1 MKSTAGFPVTVC
13 SKALLSHIS
22 LIHFEKM
29 VFIEMDDFGTG
40 ESSLS
45 MVAEMPVDLLK
56 LGRSFLG
63 SGRSFS

>member
-1 MKSTAGFPVTVC
+1 MLKSLAITHILNTLREDGF
-13 SKALLSHIS
+13 
-22 LIHFEKM
+22 
-29 VFIEMDDFGTG
+29 FIEMDDFGTG

-56 LGRSFLG
+56 LDRSFLG

>member
-1 MKSTAGFPVTVC
+1 
-13 SKALLSHIS
+13 
-22 LIHFEKM
+22 
-29 VFIEMDDFGTG
+29 MDDFGTG
-40 ESSLS
+40 ESLLS

>member
-1 MKSTAGFPVTVC
+1 M
-13 SKALLSHIS
+13 
-22 LIHFEKM
+22 HFEKM
-29 VFIEMDDFGTG
+29 VFFEMDDFGTG

-56 LGRSFLG
+56 LDRSFLV

>member
-1 MKSTAGFPVTVC
+1 
-13 SKALLSHIS
+13 
-22 LIHFEKM
+22 
-29 VFIEMDDFGTG
+29 MDYFGTG

-56 LGRSFLG
+56 LDRSFLV